1 MPDRIIPGR
10 RPGSLWPPVLG
21 LVLLLLLAGV
31 AVVAIDR
38 SPSTSAGPV
47 FSLGTPRSF
56 SNGTSWYTQVP
67 LLNANLTG
75 VDEIGLSLL
84 SGRAPLP
91 SAYLA
96 LAPWV
101 NDFLCGGGA
110 LLPGMLS
117 WTSNVTHCEA
127 MRGYWYALLTN
138 STGSVLAINA
148 IVVSS
153 SAPSVPGPSW
163 FAANSTASIVS
174 SGSALVLV
182 TAEPLTQTGYELVV
196 GDAGRTASLDLGSPS
211 TPVPTF
217 LMDYPVSSQLC
228 PQKFQGSGPESA
240 SDNVSFNV
248 STTMSLLG
256 LELNLTSGNHSLWAV
271 NVTGY
276 QTCPILPDAPAQEEG
291 YFAILWFAPYRPV
304 AYYSVGPQGPRWSAL
319 NSGPVPTLSPSLDL
333 TLELLSW
340 GGLTSPALSSHLTLG
355 DAESPMAE
363 SWGGTLTNGVGV
375 LLP

>member
-1 MPDRIIPGR
+1 M
-10 RPGSLWPPVLG
+10 LG
-21 LVLLLLLAGV
+21 LVLLLLLAAV
-31 AVVAIDR
+31 AVVAIDH
-38 SPSTSAGPV
+38 SPSTTESPV

-56 SNGTSWYTQVP
+56 SNGSSWYTRVP
-67 LLNANLTG
+67 LINANLTG

-84 SGRAPLP
+84 SSGAPLP
-91 SAYLA
+91 LAYLA

-101 NDFLCGGGA
+101 NDFLCGGGG

-127 MRGYWYALLTN
+127 TPGYWYALLTN

-153 SAPSVPGPSW
+153 SSPSVPGASW

-174 SGSALVLV
+174 PGSALVLV
-182 TAEPLTQTGYELVV
+182 TTEPLIQTGYEMIV
-196 GDAGRTASLDLGSPS
+196 GDSGRNAILDLGSPA

-217 LMDYPVSSQLC
+217 LLNYPVSSQLC
-228 PQKFQGSGPESA
+228 PQKFQGSGPQST

-248 STTMSLLG
+248 STTMSLSA

-271 NVTGY
+271 TVTGY
-276 QTCPILPDAPAQEEG
+276 QSCPSLPDTPGHEDG
-291 YFAILWFAPYRPV
+291 FFAILWFAPYRPV
-304 AYYSVGPQGPRWSAL
+304 AYYSIGPQGPQWTEL
-319 NSGPVPTLSPSLDL
+319 TSGPVPSLSPSLDL

-340 GGLTSPALSSHLTLG
+340 GGLTSLALSSHLTLG
-355 DAESPMAE
+355 DEQSPIAE
-363 SWGGTLTNGVGV
+363 SWGGTLTDGVGV